1 LRVSA
6 KKFRQYCETN
16 EKHAKSGRGEVHS
29 ASSGDVSHNQ
39 FSFFSRTIKLI
50 QDSDLES
57 DESVNKVNEFEFL

>member
-1 LRVSA
+1 MCSRYYSPTLVPHHT
-6 KKFRQYCETN
+6 EDIL
-16 EKHAKSGRGEVHS
+16 HS

-39 FSFFSRTIKLI
+39 FSFLGRTIKLI